1 MPIIES
7 RVEVGV
13 LTVDAVA
20 FNAQATN
27 VALVPSTK
35 EVGDPVEV
43 LSGDKIAAED
53 ETTWALVFTGIQDF
67 DESAGWIEF
76 ARANA
81 GETVAFTFQ
90 PSAAVNPSYAGTCK
104 VRPVTIGGP
113 VATRLT
119 SDASWPIVTGP
130 TPDYTP

>member
-1 MPIIES
+1 MPIIDS
-7 RVEVGV
+7 RVKTGT

-67 DESAGWIEF
+67 DDAAGWIEY

-81 GETVAFTFQ
+81 GETVPFTFE
-90 PSAAVNPSYAGTCK
+90 PNSVDAPSYAGTCK

-113 VATRLT
+113 VNARNT
-119 SDASWPIVTGP
+119 SDASWPLVTGP
-130 TPDYTP
+130 TPTYPA

>member
-1 MPIIES
+1 MPIIDS
-7 RVEVGV
+7 RVKTGT

-27 VALVPSTK
+27 VALVPTTK

-67 DESAGWIEF
+67 DDEDGWVEF

-81 GETVAFTFQ
+81 GDTVPFTFA
-90 PSAAVNPSYAGTCK
+90 PGTGLPSYAGTCK
-104 VRPVTIGGP
+104 VRPVTIGGE
-113 VATRLT
+113 VAARLT
-119 SDASWPIVTGP
+119 SDASWPLVTGP